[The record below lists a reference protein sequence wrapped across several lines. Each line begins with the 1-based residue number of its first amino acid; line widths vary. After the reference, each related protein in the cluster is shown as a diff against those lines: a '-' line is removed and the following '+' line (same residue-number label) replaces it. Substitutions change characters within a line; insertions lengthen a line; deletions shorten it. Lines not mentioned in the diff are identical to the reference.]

1 MKNLLTFKKYDPSKE
16 YKVDTRRDL
25 NLDKIRSTPAYRNII
40 KLGFKEETSHQQE
53 LNNTLKF
60 TRVREK
66 QKEKDHDPV
75 FYTIHPSGTVRR
87 YNPIKSDEIPE
98 GSGNDLKKFN
108 RPFRTYRDYIRG
120 LDYLWQYL
128 KRKEEKKDFR

>member
-1 MKNLLTFKKYDPSKE
+1 M
-16 YKVDTRRDL
+16 VDTRRDL
-25 NLDKIRSTPAYRNII
+25 DLDKIRSTPAYRNII
-40 KLGFKEETSHQQE
+40 KLGFREETSHQQE

-66 QKEKDHDPV
+66 QKEVGHDPV

-87 YNPIKSDEIPE
+87 YNPIKSDEVPE
-98 GSGNDLKKFN
+98 GNGNDLKKFN
-108 RPFRTYRDYIRG
+108 RPFRTYRDYIKG